1 MDHPLRAPLEIEFD
15 YTRSLGPV
23 LSQFM
28 TGLRDRRILGA
39 RGADGRVHAPPFEY
53 DPVSAEP
60 PGELTEVGSEGTV
73 VSWSWMP
80 EPLEGQP
87 LDGPF
92 AWALIRLDGADT
104 AMLHAVDA
112 GPGMGAAA
120 AVMRTGL
127 RVRARWA
134 ASRVGSIR
142 DIACFEPCDSSAP
155 VIGEPDDGDEAQ
167 VGMTVTPVRL
177 HYEHTASPGESA
189 YLRGLADRRLLG
201 QRCGVCGRVYV
212 PPRGTC
218 PVDGVPTRE
227 EVELPETGTVTT
239 FCVVNVAYPGQRV
252 TPPYVAAAVLLDGAD
267 IAFQHLILGCEP
279 GEVRMGLRVRAVWG
293 DAGTISHF
301 APAGEPD
308 AAVRELREVP
318 VTSPAA
324 VVGFAQAPCRVRPDV
339 TTSGVEMLVPIF
351 AEVLQAT
358 GLTKADIGFWCS
370 GSSDYLAGRA
380 FSFVQAVDAIGA
392 VPPTMES
399 HVEMDAA
406 WALYE
411 AWVKVL
417 TGEAEIALAYGFGK
431 SSGAR
436 AAAGAGPA
444 ARPVPARA
452 AVAGLGVGRGAAG
465 PARPGRRAV
474 DREGHG
480 GGGRAQPG
488 GCFG

>member
-28 TGLRDRRILGA
+28 TGLKDRRILGA

-53 DPVSAEP
+53 DPVSAAP
-60 PGELTEVGSEGTV
+60 PGELTEVGPEGTV

-87 LDGPF
+87 LAGPF

-112 GPGMGAAA
+112 GSAV
-120 AVMRTGL
+120 VMRTGL

-134 ASRVGSIR
+134 AGRVGSIR
-142 DIACFEPCDSSAP
+142 DIACFEPCDAP
-155 VIGEPDDGDEAQ
+155 YVRADHEAGSGAA
-167 VGMTVTPVRL
+167 VTMTVTPVRL

-201 QRCGVCGRVYV
+201 QRCGVCGQVYV

-218 PVDGVPTRE
+218 PADGVPTRE

-239 FCVVNVAYPGQRV
+239 FCVVNVGYPGQRV

-267 IAFQHLILGCEP
+267 IAFQHLVLGCEP

-293 DAGTISHF
+293 DSGGISHF

-308 AAVRELREVP
+308 AA
-318 VTSPAA
+318 
-324 VVGFAQAPCRVRPDV
+324 
-339 TTSGVEMLVPIF
+339 
-351 AEVLQAT
+351 
-358 GLTKADIGFWCS
+358 
-370 GSSDYLAGRA
+370 
-380 FSFVQAVDAIGA
+380 
-392 VPPTMES
+392 
-399 HVEMDAA
+399 
-406 WALYE
+406 YE
-411 AWVKVL
+411 
-417 TGEAEIALAYGFGK
+417 TY
-431 SSGAR
+431 AR
-436 AAAGAGPA
+436 H
-444 ARPVPARA
+444 
-452 AVAGLGVGRGAAG
+452 L
-465 PARPGRRAV
+465 
-474 DREGHG
+474 
-480 GGGRAQPG
+480 
-488 GCFG
+488 